1 MGRASMKRRRFVDVL
16 LPILR
21 PAVALIL
28 KCLVNQRVVKAPPK
42 GLKAPYLILSSHITD
57 FDVFLLMMHV
67 DSFPVAVVHELLV
80 RNPYLRMALM
90 LFGTIIKRS
99 GVPEAMCIRQ
109 MKRAVSSGRS
119 VLIYPQGDVIWAG
132 SNEPL
137 KMEIAKLARYLGVP
151 VLVMR
156 QDGAYTTYPR
166 WANGVR
172 RGRID
177 IRYEVAVEKGDFES
191 NDDAALLSR
200 MSAAFDHDERS
211 WLKGGEGAGVRF
223 ISTAPA
229 RGLQRLLFLCPGCGT
244 FGHMSGMG
252 NTISCL
258 SCGSHAIVSPRLS
271 LEGQA
276 QGLGDI
282 WQWHEWQSR
291 VWRDRVS
298 EGFPEGNFK
307 ITEGNLEAKSIA
319 VPKVSSTGGNLGFAR
334 RIWKPGVPLPV
345 QTAVLTPGGFR
356 LEGDDGSA
364 IREVGF
370 DDIEMV
376 YVASFYRPNLLIVKT
391 REEYLRIRFRR
402 HSNPA
407 YAWSLAIKQMV
418 ALSEAK

>member
-1 MGRASMKRRRFVDVL
+1 MKSRRFVDVL

-28 KCLVNQRVVKAPPK
+28 KCLVNHRVVKAPPK
-42 GLKAPYLILSSHITD
+42 GLEAPCLILSSHITD
-57 FDVFLLMMHV
+57 FDVFLLMMHI

-80 RNPYLRMALM
+80 RNPYLRTALM

-132 SNEPL
+132 RNEPL
-137 KMEIAKLARYLGVP
+137 GLEIAKLARYLGVP

-177 IRYEVAVEKGDFES
+177 ITYELAVSKEDYGAC
-191 NDDAALLSR
+191 DDEALLAR
-200 MSAAFDHDERS
+200 MSAAYDHDERA
-211 WLKGGEGAGVRF
+211 WLNGGQGAGARF
-223 ISTAPA
+223 VSAAPA
-229 RGLQRLLFLCPGCGT
+229 RGLQRLLFLCPNCGT
-244 FGHMSGMG
+244 FGQMSGIG
-252 NTISCL
+252 NRISCQI
-258 SCGSHAIVSPRLS
+258 CKSHATVSPKLS
-271 LEGQA
+271 LKGQA
-276 QGLGDI
+276 QGFSDI
-282 WQWHEWQSR
+282 WQWHEWQSKA
-291 VWRDRVS
+291 WSDRIA
-298 EGFPEGNFK
+298 EGFSGSSFRIRE
-307 ITEGNLEAKSIA
+307 EELEAKSIA
-319 VPKVSSTGGNLGFAR
+319 VPKVSSVGGNLGFAR

-345 QTAVLTPGGFR
+345 RAAVLTPGGFV
-356 LEGDDGSA
+356 LEGEGGVA
-364 IREVGF
+364 LRQVGF
-370 DDIEMV
+370 RDIEMV
-376 YVASFYRPNLLIVKT
+376 YVASFYRPNLLIVKA

-407 YAWSLAIKQMV
+407 YAWSLAISQMK
-418 ALSEAK
+418 ALSEAE

>member
-1 MGRASMKRRRFVDVL
+1 MQRRRFVDLL

-28 KCLVNQRVVKAPPK
+28 KCMVNHRVVKAPPK
-42 GLKAPYLILSSHITD
+42 SLKAPYLILSSHITD

-67 DSFPVAVVHELLV
+67 ESFPVAVVHELLV
-80 RNPYLRMALM
+80 RNPYLRTALR

-109 MKRAVSSGRS
+109 MKRAVSAGRS

-137 KMEIAKLARYLGVP
+137 GMEIAKLARYLGVA

-177 IRYEVAVEKGDFES
+177 IRYEVAVEAEEYES
-191 NDDAALLSR
+191 CDDATLLSR
-200 MSAAFDHDERS
+200 MSAAYDHDERA
-211 WLKGGEGAGVRF
+211 WLKEGGGAGVKF
-223 ISTAPA
+223 MSMAPA
-229 RGLQRLLFLCPGCGT
+229 RGLQRLLFMCPSCGA
-244 FGHMSGMG
+244 FGQMSGVG
-252 NTISCL
+252 NRISCL
-258 SCGSHAIVSPRLS
+258 SCGSYATVTPRLGLS
-271 LEGQA
+271 GQA
-276 QGLGDI
+276 DGFEDI
-282 WQWHEWQSR
+282 WQWHGWQSKA
-291 VWRDRVS
+291 WADRIS
-298 EGFPEGNFK
+298 EGYADGSFRIAE
-307 ITEGNLEAKSIA
+307 EDLEAKSIA
-319 VPKVSSTGGNLGFAR
+319 VPKVSSSGGNLGFAR
-334 RIWKPGVPLPV
+334 RAWKPGLPLPV
-345 QTAVLTPGGFR
+345 RSAVLTPVGIV
-356 LEGDDGSA
+356 LEGEGGSA
-364 IREVGF
+364 VRQVGF
-370 DDIEMV
+370 GDVEMV

-407 YAWSLAIKQMV
+407 YAWSLAVRQMM
-418 ALSEAK
+418 AMTEAD

>member
-1 MGRASMKRRRFVDVL
+1 MRRRRFVDVL

-28 KCLVNQRVVKAPPK
+28 KCMVNHRVVKAPPK

-57 FDVFLLMMHV
+57 FDVFLIMMHV
-67 DSFPVAVVHELLV
+67 ESFPVAVVHELLV
-80 RNPYLRMALM
+80 RNPYLRTALM

-132 SNEPL
+132 KNEPL
-137 KMEIAKLARYLGVP
+137 GMEIAKLARYLGVP

-177 IRYEVAVEKGDFES
+177 IRYEVAVERKDYES
-191 NDDAALLSR
+191 YDDTTLLSR
-200 MSAAFDHDERS
+200 MSAAYDHDERA
-211 WLKGGEGAGVRF
+211 WLSSGDGAKVKF
-223 ISTAPA
+223 ISRAPA
-229 RGLQRLLFLCPGCGT
+229 RGLQRLLFMCPNCGT
-244 FGHMSGMG
+244 FGQMSGIG
-252 NTISCL
+252 NLISCMK
-258 SCGSHAIVSPRLS
+258 CGSHAAVAPRLRLS
-271 LEGQA
+271 GQA
-276 QGLGDI
+276 QGFEDI
-282 WQWHEWQSR
+282 WQWHEWQSKAWSDWISDGFADGSFR
-291 VWRDRVS
+291 IA
-298 EGFPEGNFK
+298 EGD
-307 ITEGNLEAKSIA
+307 LEAKSIA
-319 VPKVSSTGGNLGFAR
+319 VPKVSSAGGNLGFAR
-334 RIWKPGVPLPV
+334 REWKPGVPLPV
-345 QTAVLTPGGFR
+345 RFAVLAPGGFI
-356 LEGDDGSA
+356 LEGEDGSSV
-364 IREVGF
+364 RRVGF
-370 DDIEMV
+370 GDIEMV

-407 YAWSLAIKQMV
+407 YAWSLAIKQMM
-418 ALSEAK
+418 ALSDIK